1 MLYDLKEGR
10 SLNVL
15 NYDIETEASLRVC
28 IQMISTIS
36 ITLEL
41 EKIRSFLYRKM
52 VLWKKGILLYLVA
65 MELKSY

>member
-1 MLYDLKEGR
+1 MRKIMLYDLKEGR

-15 NYDIETEASLRVC
+15 NYDIETEVSLRG
-28 IQMISTIS
+28 QTKMISTIS

-52 VLWKKGILLYLVA
+52 VL
-65 MELKSY
+65 